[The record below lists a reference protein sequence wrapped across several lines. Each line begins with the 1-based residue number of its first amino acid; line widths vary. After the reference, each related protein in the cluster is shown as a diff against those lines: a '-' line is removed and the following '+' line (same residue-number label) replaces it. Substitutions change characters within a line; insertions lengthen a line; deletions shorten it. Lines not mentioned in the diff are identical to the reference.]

1 MKRPPDFV
9 VERDGIA
16 YLNRWWIWRRNRWL
30 NCYLHQFIAD
40 DVDPVLHDHPWWSVS
55 IVLKGGYYEITTGP
69 DGTQERRY
77 YGPGSRRLRSA
88 KFSHRIELPRVKR
101 VDGEKTVEVLEPC
114 WTLFLTGPR
123 IRDWGFHCPNG
134 WKSWQDYCEPGN
146 PGRVGKGC
154 GE

>member
-1 MKRPPDFV
+1 MKRKPDFV

-16 YLNRWWIWRRNRWL
+16 YLNRWYVWRRNRWL
-30 NCYLHQFIAD
+30 NCYLHEFIAD

-55 IVLKGGYYEITTGP
+55 VVLRGGYYEITTGP

-77 YGPGSRRLRSA
+77 YGRGSVRIRSA

-101 VDGEKTVEVLEPC
+101 FDGEKTVEVLEPC

-134 WKSWQDYCEPGN
+134 WKSWQEYCEPVN

>member
-1 MKRPPDFV
+1 MKRKPDFV

-55 IVLKGGYYEITTGP
+55 IVLRGGYYEITTGP
-69 DGTQERRY
+69 DGTQERKFH
-77 YGPGSRRLRSA
+77 GVGSVIIRKPRFA
-88 KFSHRIELPRVKR
+88 HRIELLRENDKQLKPA
-101 VDGEKTVEVLEPC
+101 
-114 WTLFLTGPR
+114 WTLFFTGPR
-123 IRDWGFHCPNG
+123 IRTWGFHCPSG